1 MQTVASDANGQPLAL
16 ERLIGAVRGAATA
29 DIQKLLAAFA
39 ERRKQE
45 GFCVAGAIEVPAP
58 ADACLCGPLALKD
71 IASGALFPVTL
82 DLGPGSAACKLN
94 AAGLTEACQSVLQAI
109 SHGADLV
116 VLSKFGKVEAEG
128 GGFLDAFNA
137 AAGAGIPCITGVALP
152 YAAPF
157 LRYVGGYSQWIGAET
172 DAIEGWW
179 ASYLTA
185 GWLKAAE

>member
-1 MQTVASDANGQPLAL
+1 MQTAAAHPGEEHFASEP
-16 ERLIGAVRGAATA
+16 LIGAVRGAATA

-39 ERRKQE
+39 DRRRQE
-45 GFCVAGAIEVPAP
+45 GFRVAGAIEVPAP

-94 AAGLTEACQSVLQAI
+94 SAGLSEACQSVLKAI
-109 SHGADLV
+109 SEGAGLV

-137 AAGAGIPCITGVALP
+137 AAGAGIPCITGVAP
-152 YAAPF
+152 SYAAPF
-157 LRYVGGYSQWIGAET
+157 LRYAGGYSQWIRAEA
-172 DAIEGWW
+172 DSIEGWW
-179 ASYLTA
+179 VSCLTA
-185 GWLKAAE
+185 GSIKAAE